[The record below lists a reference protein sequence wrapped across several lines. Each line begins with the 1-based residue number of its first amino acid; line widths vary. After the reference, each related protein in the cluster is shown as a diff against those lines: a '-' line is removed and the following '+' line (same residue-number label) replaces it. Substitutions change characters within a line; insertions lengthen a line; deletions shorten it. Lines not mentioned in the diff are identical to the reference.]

1 VLPGIGTL
9 SIVEDLPVFGV
20 LTGLLLAGIVG
31 ALASVVVRFRRS
43 QGIER
48 QQMKWFLYAA
58 ALLLLF
64 PVSEPLSAV
73 VDNTVLT
80 VVLIALPT
88 SVCIAVLRYRLYG
101 IDLVINRTLVYGT
114 LTAILVL
121 AYLGGVV
128 SMQYAFRALTGQG

>member
-1 VLPGIGTL
+1 VLPGIGNL
-9 SIVEDLPVFGV
+9 AVVEDLLVFGV

-31 ALASVVVRFRRS
+31 AVASVVVRFRRS

-101 IDLVINRTLVYGT
+101 T

-121 AYLGGVV
+121 AYLGGGV
-128 SMQYAFRALTGQG
+128 SMQYAFRALTGKG

>member
-1 VLPGIGTL
+1 VLPGIGNL
-9 SIVEDLPVFGV
+9 AVVEDLLVFGV

-31 ALASVVVRFRRS
+31 AVASVVRFRRS

-58 ALLLLF
+58 ALLPLF

-73 VDNTVLT
+73 VENTVLT

-101 IDLVINRTLVYGT
+101 IDVVINRTLVYGT

-121 AYLGGVV
+121 AYLGGGV
-128 SMQYAFRALTGQG
+128 SMQYAFRALTGKG

>member
-1 VLPGIGTL
+1 VLPGIGNL
-9 SIVEDLPVFGV
+9 AVVEDLLVFGV

-31 ALASVVVRFRRS
+31 AVASVVVRFRRS

-58 ALLLLF
+58 ALLPLF

-73 VDNTVLT
+73 VENTVLT

-88 SVCIAVLRYRLYG
+88 SVCIAVLRYRFYG
-101 IDLVINRTLVYGT
+101 IDVVINRTLVYGT

-121 AYLGGVV
+121 AYLGGGV
-128 SMQYAFRALTGQG
+128 SMQYAFRALTGKG